1 LPKINTFRTVGLV
14 VIGCL
19 ALVALSAYAL
29 LASYIYLAPSLP
41 TVDTMRSGSV
51 PVPLRIFTRSGELIA
66 QIGEK
71 RRVPVTYDDVPVLVR
86 EAFVA
91 AEDQR
96 FFTHHGFDYSGV
108 LRAAVVDLTSGDFTQ
123 GASTITMQAARN
135 MFLSFDKTI
144 RRKLQEIFLTYR
156 MEHEFSK
163 EQILITYLNVIFLG
177 QRSYGVAAAAETYFG
192 KPLDQLSVAEAATLA
207 GIPQAPSRFN
217 PITNP
222 KAAQV
227 RRHYV
232 LTQMQK
238 LNYIDAAT
246 AQRAAQEPVEAR
258 DHGIQ
263 YDVEAPYVAEMAR
276 AEIVS
281 RYGDDAV
288 NQGYRVYT
296 TIDGRLQTAANRAVR
311 IGLIEYDRRRGYRG
325 ALKQLPLDEHS
336 ARSKLDAAL
345 SDIPE
350 IGGLHPALVVSVAPM
365 AARVYIRSMGFAQI
379 EWDGLSW
386 AHKRIS
392 DTRVGASPKHAD
404 EVVQRG
410 DVVYVVTDGRGA
422 AALAQLPEAQGALV
436 ALDPNDGAV
445 AALVG
450 GFDYFDNKFN
460 RVTQARR
467 QPGSG
472 FKPFLYSA
480 ALENGFTPATVIMDA
495 PIVYDDSGQEKIWRP
510 ENNEKSF
517 SGPTRLR
524 EALVHSRNL
533 VTVRI
538 VRQLGVE
545 TAIDYA
551 SKFGFKPD
559 DMPKDMTIA
568 LGSLPATP
576 LQMVTAYAV
585 FANGGYRVDSS
596 FIDRIDDASGR
607 VVYQNTPRVV
617 CESCEADTAGAGPA
631 AGAQDGSTGAVA
643 TAAPGVVGVA
653 GGAAG
658 AGAGA
663 GGGGDLDHAPPNP
676 LPALIASNRVAER
689 VLSPQNVWI
698 MDDMMADVI
707 TRGTGVRA
715 GMALHRKDISG
726 KTGTTNEAR
735 DTWFNGFNRN
745 IVASVWV
752 GFDLE
757 RPLGEGEEGSR
768 TAVPIWI
775 NFMREALRG
784 QPDRPR
790 PMPSG
795 LVSMRISPKTGA
807 LAGANDAD
815 AINEIFMEDHLPPAA
830 NTGNLPP
837 GTGTQNVPGS
847 GEPLF

>member
-1 LPKINTFRTVGLV
+1 
-14 VIGCL
+14 VIIVCL
-19 ALVALSAYAL
+19 GIAILGAYAL
-29 LASYIYLAPSLP
+29 LASYVYLSPSLP
-41 TVDTMRSGSV
+41 TVDAMRSGSV
-51 PVPLRIFTRSGELIA
+51 PVPLRIFTRSGQLIA

-71 RRVPVTYDDVPVLVR
+71 RRVPVAYDDVPVLVR

-108 LRAAVVDLTSGDFTQ
+108 LRAAVVDLTSGDFSQ

-156 MEHEFSK
+156 MEHEFTK

-222 KAAQV
+222 KAAQA

-246 AQRAAQEPVEAR
+246 AQRAGEEPVEAR

-288 NQGYRVYT
+288 NQGYRVFT

-311 IGLIEYDRRRGYRG
+311 LGLIEYDRRHGYRG
-325 ALKQLPLDEHS
+325 PIKQLKLTLDEHS
-336 ARSKLDAAL
+336 ARAKLDATL
-345 SDIPE
+345 GDVPE
-350 IGGLHPALVVSVAPM
+350 IGDLHPALVVSVAPM

-379 EWDGLSW
+379 EWDGMSW
-386 AHKRIS
+386 AHRRIS
-392 DTRVGASPKHAD
+392 DTRVGPSPKHAD
-404 EVVQRG
+404 DVVQRG
-410 DVVYVVTDGRGA
+410 DVVYVVTDGRGS
-422 AALAQLPEAQGALV
+422 AALAQLPEAQSALV
-436 ALDPNDGAV
+436 ALDPNDGAI

-460 RVTQARR
+460 RATQARR

-472 FKPFLYSA
+472 FKPFMYSA
-480 ALENGFTPATVIMDA
+480 ALENGFTPATIVMDA

-510 ENNEKSF
+510 ENIEKSF

-533 VTVRI
+533 VTVRV
-538 VRQLGVE
+538 VRQLGID
-545 TAIDYA
+545 TAINYA
-551 SKFGFKPD
+551 TKFGFDAD

-576 LQMVTAYAV
+576 LEMVTAYAV
-585 FANGGYRVDSS
+585 FANGGYKVDAY
-596 FIDRIDDASGR
+596 FIDRIEDASGQA
-607 VVYQNTPRVV
+607 VYEAKPAVV
-617 CESCEADTAGAGPA
+617 CESCDPALAGSDAAGSAAPTVDGAAPTPAPADNAQPA
-631 AGAQDGSTGAVA
+631 AAGDPER
-643 TAAPGVVGVA
+643 APTT
-653 GGAAG
+653 
-658 AGAGA
+658 
-663 GGGGDLDHAPPNP
+663 LPPPLMAPQR
-676 LPALIASNRVAER
+676 IAPRVI
-689 VLSPQNVWI
+689 SPQNLWI

-707 TRGTGVRA
+707 TRGTGIRA
-715 GMALHRKDISG
+715 GMAMHRKDIAG
-726 KTGTTNEAR
+726 KTGTTNEAK
-735 DTWFNGFNRN
+735 DTWFNGFNRH
-745 IVASVWV
+745 VVTTVWV
-752 GFDLE
+752 GFDQE

-790 PMPSG
+790 PMPPG
-795 LVSMRISPKTGA
+795 LVSLRISPKTGA

-815 AINEIFMEDHLPPAA
+815 AIYETFMEDHLPPAA
-830 NTGNLPP
+830 NNANSPP
-837 GTGTQNVPGS
+837 GTGTQSVPGS

>member
-1 LPKINTFRTVGLV
+1 MKINTIRVIAFVLLACVG
-14 VIGCL
+14 IGG
-19 ALVALSAYAL
+19 VGAYAL
-29 LASYIYLAPSLP
+29 MASYIYLEPSLP
-41 TVDTMRSGSV
+41 TVDAMRSGSV
-51 PVPLRIFTRSGELIA
+51 PVPLRIFTRSGQLIA

-71 RRVPVTYDDVPVLVR
+71 RRVPVAYDDVPVLVR

-108 LRAAVVDLTSGDFTQ
+108 VRAAFVDLTSGDFSQ

-232 LTQMQK
+232 LTQMQR

-246 AQRAAQEPVEAR
+246 AQRAGEEPVEAR

-263 YDVEAPYVAEMAR
+263 FDIEAPYVAEMAR
-276 AEIVS
+276 AEVVS

-288 NQGYRVYT
+288 NQGYKVYT
-296 TIDGRLQTAANRAVR
+296 TIDGRLQTAANRALR
-311 IGLIEYDRRRGYRG
+311 IGLIEYDRRHGYRG
-325 ALKQLPLDEHS
+325 ALRQINLSDRITP
-336 ARSKLDAAL
+336 ARLDAAL

-350 IGGLHPALVVSVAPM
+350 IGGLRPAVVVSVTPQS
-365 AARVYIRSMGFAQI
+365 ARVYVRSLGYAQI
-379 EWDGLSW
+379 DWDGLSW
-386 AHKRIS
+386 ARRRLSETH
-392 DTRVGASPKHAD
+392 VGPPPRHAED
-404 EVVQRG
+404 VVQRG
-410 DVVYVVTDGRGA
+410 DAVYVVANGTGGA
-422 AALAQLPEAQGALV
+422 VLAQLPEAQGALV

-480 ALENGFTPATVIMDA
+480 ALENGFTPSTIVMDA

-533 VTVRI
+533 VTVRV
-538 VRQLGVE
+538 VRQLGID
-545 TAIDYA
+545 TAINYA
-551 SKFGFKPD
+551 ARFGFNPD
-559 DMPKDMTIA
+559 DMPRDMTIA

-576 LQMVTAYAV
+576 LQMATAYAV
-585 FANGGYRVDSS
+585 FANGGYRVDSYY
-596 FIDRIDDASGR
+596 IDRIEDGSGQ
-607 VVYQNTPRVV
+607 VVYQAKPVEV
-617 CESCEADTAGAGPA
+617 CDTCDPPPS
-631 AGAQDGSTGAVA
+631 DA
-643 TAAPGVVGVA
+643 TAAPGDTTADGTN
-653 GGAAG
+653 AG
-658 AGAGA
+658 ANSTTATTA
-663 GGGGDLDHAPPNP
+663 APSATDAPPAVADPNAAPATPMPP
-676 LPALIASNRVAER
+676 LMSAQRIAPRVI
-689 VLSPQNVWI
+689 SPQNLWI

-707 TRGTGVRA
+707 TRGTGIRA
-715 GMALHRKDISG
+715 GMALHRHDISG
-726 KTGTTNEAR
+726 KTGTTNEAK

-745 IVASVWV
+745 IVATVWV
-752 GFDLE
+752 GFDQE

-768 TAVPIWI
+768 TAVPIWT
-775 NFMREALRG
+775 NFMREALRD
-784 QPDRPR
+784 QPDVPR
-790 PMPSG
+790 PMPTG
-795 LVSMRISPKTGA
+795 LVTLRISPRTGVQVA
-807 LAGANDAD
+807 ATDPDG
-815 AINEIFMEDHLPPAA
+815 INETYMEDHLPPAA
-830 NTGNLPP
+830 GADNAPAGAGPQNLP
-837 GTGTQNVPGS
+837 GN

>member
-1 LPKINTFRTVGLV
+1 LPKISTFRVTGL
-14 VIGCL
+14 IAIACL
-19 ALVALSAYAL
+19 GLAAVSAYAL

-41 TVDTMRSGSV
+41 TVDAMRSGSV
-51 PVPLRIFTRSGELIA
+51 PVPLRIFTRSGQLIA

-71 RRVPVTYDDVPVLVR
+71 RRVPVAYDDVPVLVR

-96 FFTHHGFDYSGV
+96 FFSHHGFDYSGV
-108 LRAAVVDLTSGDFTQ
+108 LRAAVVDLTSGDFSQ

-156 MEHEFSK
+156 MEQEFSK

-238 LNYIDAAT
+238 LNYIDAGT
-246 AQRAAQEPVEAR
+246 AQHAGEEPVEAR

-276 AEIVS
+276 ADVVS

-288 NQGYRVYT
+288 NQGYKVYT
-296 TIDGRLQTAANRAVR
+296 TIDGRLQTAANRALR
-311 IGLIEYDRRRGYRG
+311 IGLIEYDRRHGYRG
-325 ALKQLPLDEHS
+325 PLKQLNLDDRT
-336 ARSKLDAAL
+336 APAKLDAAL
-345 SDIPE
+345 ADIPE
-350 IGGLHPALVVSVAPM
+350 IGGLRPALVVSVAPM
-365 AARVYIRSMGFAQI
+365 AARVYIRSVGFAQI

-386 AHKRIS
+386 AHRRIS
-392 DTRVGASPKHAD
+392 DTRVGVPPKRAD
-404 EVVQRG
+404 DVVQRG
-410 DVVYVVTDGRGA
+410 DVVYIVSNGHGV

-480 ALENGFTPATVIMDA
+480 ALENGFTPSTIVMDA

-510 ENNEKSF
+510 ENSEKSF

-533 VTVRI
+533 VTVRV
-538 VRQLGVE
+538 VRQLGID
-545 TAIDYA
+545 TAINYA
-551 SKFGFKPD
+551 AKFGFNPD

-576 LQMVTAYAV
+576 LQMATSYAV
-585 FANGGYRVDSS
+585 FANGGYRVSS
-596 FIDRIDDASGR
+596 YYLDRIEDGSGQI
-607 VVYQNTPRVV
+607 VYQAKPTVV
-617 CESCEADTAGAGPA
+617 CESCDAALAGAGDAADRTDGSVNGAPALHDAAAA
-631 AGAQDGSTGAVA
+631 AGDAGSPGSDADQ
-643 TAAPGVVGVA
+643 APA
-653 GGAAG
+653 
-658 AGAGA
+658 
-663 GGGGDLDHAPPNP
+663 NP
-676 LPALIASNRVAER
+676 LPPLVAAQRIAER
-689 VLSPQNVWI
+689 VISPQNLWI

-707 TRGTGVRA
+707 TRGTGIRA

-726 KTGTTNEAR
+726 KTGTTNEVK

-752 GFDLE
+752 GFDQE

-768 TAVPIWI
+768 TAVPIWT

-790 PMPSG
+790 PQPPG
-795 LVSMRISPKTGA
+795 LVSLRISPKTGA

-815 AINEIFMEDHLPPAA
+815 AINETFMEDHQPPPANA
-830 NTGNLPP
+830 GNAPP
-837 GTGTQNVPGS
+837 GTGPQSGAGS

>member
-1 LPKINTFRTVGLV
+1 LKINTIRVIAFVLLACVG
-14 VIGCL
+14 IGG
-19 ALVALSAYAL
+19 VGAYAL
-29 LASYIYLAPSLP
+29 MASYIYLEPSLP
-41 TVDTMRSGSV
+41 TVDAMRSGSV
-51 PVPLRIFTRSGELIA
+51 PVPLRIFTRSGQLIA

-71 RRVPVTYDDVPVLVR
+71 RRVPVAYDDVPVLVR

-108 LRAAVVDLTSGDFTQ
+108 VRAAFVDLTSGDFSQ

-232 LTQMQK
+232 LTQMQR

-246 AQRAAQEPVEAR
+246 AQRAGEEPVEAR

-263 YDVEAPYVAEMAR
+263 FDIEAPYVAEMAR
-276 AEIVS
+276 AEVVS

-288 NQGYRVYT
+288 NQGYKVYT
-296 TIDGRLQTAANRAVR
+296 TIDGRLQTAANRALR
-311 IGLIEYDRRRGYRG
+311 IGLIEYDRRHGYRG
-325 ALKQLPLDEHS
+325 ALRQINLSDRITP
-336 ARSKLDAAL
+336 ARLDAAL
-345 SDIPE
+345 SDLPE
-350 IGGLHPALVVSVAPM
+350 IGGLRPAVVVSVTPQS
-365 AARVYIRSMGFAQI
+365 ARVYVRSLGYAQI
-379 EWDGLSW
+379 DWDGLSW
-386 AHKRIS
+386 ARRRLSETH
-392 DTRVGASPKHAD
+392 VGPPPRHAED
-404 EVVQRG
+404 VVQRG
-410 DVVYVVTDGRGA
+410 DAVYVVANGTGGA
-422 AALAQLPEAQGALV
+422 VLAQLPEAQGALV

-480 ALENGFTPATVIMDA
+480 ALENGFTPSTIVMDA

-533 VTVRI
+533 VTVRV
-538 VRQLGVE
+538 VRQLGID
-545 TAIDYA
+545 TAINYA
-551 SKFGFKPD
+551 ARFGFNPD
-559 DMPKDMTIA
+559 DMPRDMTIA

-576 LQMVTAYAV
+576 LQMATAYAV
-585 FANGGYRVDSS
+585 FANGGYRVDSYY
-596 FIDRIDDASGR
+596 IDRIEDGSGQ
-607 VVYQNTPRVV
+607 VVYQAKPVEV
-617 CESCEADTAGAGPA
+617 CDTCDPPPS
-631 AGAQDGSTGAVA
+631 DA
-643 TAAPGVVGVA
+643 TAAPGDTTADGTN
-653 GGAAG
+653 AG
-658 AGAGA
+658 ANSTTATTA
-663 GGGGDLDHAPPNP
+663 APSATDAPPAVADPNAAPATPMPP
-676 LPALIASNRVAER
+676 LMSAQRIAPRVI
-689 VLSPQNVWI
+689 SPQNLWI

-707 TRGTGVRA
+707 TRGTGIRA
-715 GMALHRKDISG
+715 GMALHRHDISG
-726 KTGTTNEAR
+726 KTGTTNEAK

-745 IVASVWV
+745 IVATVWV
-752 GFDLE
+752 GFDQE

-768 TAVPIWI
+768 TAVPIWT
-775 NFMREALRG
+775 NFMREALRD
-784 QPDRPR
+784 QPDVPR
-790 PMPSG
+790 PMPTG
-795 LVSMRISPKTGA
+795 LVTLRISPRTGVQVA
-807 LAGANDAD
+807 ATDPDG
-815 AINEIFMEDHLPPAA
+815 INETYMEDHLPPAA
-830 NTGNLPP
+830 GADNAPAGAGPQNLP
-837 GTGTQNVPGS
+837 GN

>member
-1 LPKINTFRTVGLV
+1 M
-14 VIGCL
+14 
-19 ALVALSAYAL
+19 
-29 LASYIYLAPSLP
+29 PSLP
-41 TVDTMRSGSV
+41 TVDAMRSGSV
-51 PVPLRIFTRSGELIA
+51 PVPLRVFTRTGLLIA

-71 RRVPVTYDDVPVLVR
+71 RRVPVAYEDVPVLVR

-108 LRAAVVDLTSGDFTQ
+108 LRAAIVDLTSGDFSQ

-192 KPLDQLSVAEAATLA
+192 KPLDKLSVAEAATLA
-207 GIPQAPSRFN
+207 GIPQAPSRYN

-222 KAAQV
+222 RAAQA

-232 LTQMQK
+232 LSQMQK

-246 AQRAAQEPVEAR
+246 AQRAAQEPVDAR

-263 YDVEAPYVAEMAR
+263 NDVDAPYVAEMAR
-276 AEIVS
+276 AEVVS

-296 TIDGRLQTAANRAVR
+296 TIDGRLQTAANRALR
-311 IGLIEYDRRRGYRG
+311 IGLIEYSRRHGYKG
-325 ALKQLPLDEHS
+325 PLKQLPLDEHTTA
-336 ARSKLDAAL
+336 ARFDAAL
-345 SDIPE
+345 SDVPE
-350 IGGLHPALVVSVAPM
+350 VGGLHPAVVVSVAPQS
-365 AARVYIRSMGFAQI
+365 ARVYIRSMGFAQI
-379 EWDGLSW
+379 DWDGLSW
-386 AHKRIS
+386 AHRRIS
-392 DTRVGASPKHAD
+392 DTRVGPAPKRAD
-404 EVVQRG
+404 EVLQRG
-410 DVVYVVTDGRGA
+410 DVVYVVTNDQGVA
-422 AALAQLPEAQGALV
+422 VLAQLPEAQGALV
-436 ALDPNDGAV
+436 ALDPNDGAIV
-445 AALVG
+445 ALVG

-480 ALENGFTPATVIMDA
+480 ALENGFTPATVVMDA

-517 SGPTRLR
+517 AGPTRLR

-533 VTVRI
+533 VTVRV
-538 VRQLGVE
+538 VRQLGID

-551 SKFGFKPD
+551 AKFGFNPD

-576 LQMVTAYAV
+576 LQMATAYAV
-585 FANGGYRVDSS
+585 FANGGYRVDSY
-596 FIDRIDDASGR
+596 FLDRIEDSAGNVVFQSQPIEVCDSCDAPTLSAGSAAPATNAAANSAADPPVASALAAPASAPGSDPDLAPANLLPPLLSPVR
-607 VVYQNTPRVV
+607 VAPRV
-617 CESCEADTAGAGPA
+617 
-631 AGAQDGSTGAVA
+631 
-643 TAAPGVVGVA
+643 
-653 GGAAG
+653 
-658 AGAGA
+658 
-663 GGGGDLDHAPPNP
+663 
-676 LPALIASNRVAER
+676 I
-689 VLSPQNVWI
+689 SPQNVWI

-707 TRGTGVRA
+707 TRGTGIRA

-745 IVASVWV
+745 IVATVWV

-768 TAVPIWI
+768 TAVPIWT
-775 NFMREALRG
+775 NFMREALRD

-790 PMPSG
+790 PLPPG
-795 LVSMRISPKTGA
+795 LVSLRISPKTGM
-807 LAGANDAD
+807 LAGANDSD
-815 AINEIFMEDHLPPAA
+815 AIYETFMEDHLPAAA
-830 NTGNLPP
+830 NAGSSAPGAAPQNLP
-837 GTGTQNVPGS
+837 TS